1 MAKSLN
7 KYSNRP
13 YIISKPLAEK
23 LVEEKDNGN
32 ISENNDLKISSRIIF
47 I

>member
-7 KYSNRP
+7 KYNRS
-13 YIISKPLAEK
+13 YIISKPLTEK
-23 LVEEKDNGN
+23 LVEEKDNEN